1 MRSLLL
7 DFDRTLVDLQSF
19 TDYPSAVAD
28 VYGAM
33 GAIDLSETPATDWA
47 SATHEAM
54 AILVSLA
61 DQPDRWQQASD
72 LIERHEIEAIESG
85 VAMPGL
91 SQFLAATAESPRAI
105 VTLLGPSAL
114 DVACA
119 RFGIE
124 VTWRFGRE
132 AQFRVKPAPDQVL
145 AACEALE
152 VAPSECVFLGD
163 SSWDEQAAVA
173 AGSDFIGITN
183 GAPSVFSTDATLAV
197 GLERALGLL

>member
-1 MRSLLL
+1 MRGLLL

-61 DQPDRWQQASD
+61 DQPEQWQRASD

-91 SQFLAATAESPRAI
+91 EEFLVETDAQPRAI

-114 DVACA
+114 DVACD

-124 VTWRFGRE
+124 VPLRFGRE

-145 AACEALE
+145 AACRTLALD
-152 VAPSECVFLGD
+152 PGDCVFLGD
-163 SSWDEQAAVA
+163 SSWDEQAAAA
-173 AGSDFIGITN
+173 AGCDFVGITN
-183 GAPSVFSTDATLAV
+183 GAPSVFSAEARLA
-197 GLERALGLL
+197 GDLEEALGLV